1 MIFFETCT
9 IDAKYGIF
17 HCEVP
22 EYEVPP
28 YIKQCSP
35 SVQMHSGFCSL
46 QQPRPQ
52 SHLTTA
58 MRGAATVLLKHKLN
72 HLPSG
77 TYHTA
82 LVKDMTE
89 GVGFRGQ
96 GVRSN
101 LRSAIQVFK
110 SFISHANYSC
120 PGTSLQK
127 A

>member
-1 MIFFETCT
+1 MLFFETCT
-9 IDAKYGIF
+9 IDARNGIF

-22 EYEVPP
+22 EYEFTS

-35 SVQMHSGFCSL
+35 SVQMHSGFGSL

-52 SHLTTA
+52 SHPTTA

-89 GVGFRGQ
+89 RVGFRGQ

-101 LRSAIQVFK
+101 LRSATQVFK
-110 SFISHANYSC
+110 
-120 PGTSLQK
+120 
-127 A
+127 